1 MLKRIAVYG
10 RGVQC
15 PTKVVYS
22 ADSFTEIPHREVGPI
37 MSSPVIVSAV
47 RTPIGRFGGSLLPFT
62 APQLAAFVV
71 RESVKRAGIAPELV
85 DEVIFGNVLKAGL
98 GQNPARQA
106 AINGGLPATVGAFTV
121 EKVCGSGMKSI
132 MLAGQAIRA
141 GDAQVVV
148 AGGMESMTNA
158 PYLLEKARFGYRMFD
173 GELKDE
179 MVMDGLWDAYGDFH
193 MGNTGDWVAKKYG
206 ISREEQDA
214 FALSSHQKAVKAID
228 GGAFVDEIV
237 PIEIP
242 QRRGDPVI
250 FDTDEGPRRDTSLEK
265 LGRLKPFFNE
275 DGTVTAGN
283 ASAINDVAA
292 AVVVMSAEKAE
303 ELGITPLVRIVDQA
317 WSGVEPIAAMTG
329 PIEAIRTI
337 LERNGLTV
345 DDIDLFEEN
354 EAFASQTLAICKEFG
369 IPLERTNVHGGAVA
383 LGHPIGASGTRVV
396 VTLIYAMRRYGKRR
410 GLAALCIGGGNGTA
424 MLLEREEDW

>member
-1 MLKRIAVYG
+1 MGRVGHGSCESSLYAVSVYG
-10 RGVQC
+10 
-15 PTKVVYS
+15 
-22 ADSFTEIPHREVGPI
+22 IPHREVDTI
-37 MSSPVIVSAV
+37 TSMPVIVSAV

-62 APQLAAFVV
+62 APQLAAVVV
-71 RESVKRAGIAPELV
+71 REAVKRAGVDPELV

-106 AINGGLPATVGAFTV
+106 AINGGLPVKVGAFTV

-141 GDAQVVV
+141 GDADVVV
-148 AGGMESMTNA
+148 AGGMESMSNA
-158 PYLLEKARFGYRMFD
+158 PFLLQKARFGYRMFD

-179 MVMDGLWDAYGDFH
+179 MVLDGLWDAYGDFH
-193 MGNTGDWVAKKYG
+193 MGHTGDWVANKYE

-214 FALSSHQKAVKAID
+214 FALASHQKAVKAMD
-228 GGAFVDEIV
+228 EGAFRDEIV

-242 QRRGDPVI
+242 QKRGDPVV
-250 FDTDEGPRRDTSLEK
+250 FDTDEGPRTDTSLEK
-265 LGRLKPFFNE
+265 LARLKPFFNK

-292 AVVVMSAEKAE
+292 AVVVMSEERAK
-303 ELGITPLVRIVDQA
+303 ELGIRPLARMVDQA

-337 LERNGLTV
+337 LDRQDLSV

-383 LGHPIGASGTRVV
+383 LGHPIGASGTRIV
-396 VTLIYAMRRYGKRR
+396 VTLIHALRRYGKRR

-424 MLLEREEDW
+424 MLLEREDDW

>member
-1 MLKRIAVYG
+1 MVVRFAIQYYENSKYA
-10 RGVQC
+10 
-15 PTKVVYS
+15 KVVYRN
-22 ADSFTEIPHREVGPI
+22 PRREVGTI
-37 MSSPVIVSAV
+37 TGKPVIVSAV
-47 RTPIGRFGGSLLPFT
+47 RTPIGRFGGSLAQFT
-62 APQLAAFVV
+62 APQLAAIA
-71 RESVKRAGIAPELV
+71 VKEAVARAGIEGELV

-106 AINGGLPATVGAFTV
+106 AIFGGLPVKVGAFTV

-141 GDAQVVV
+141 GDADCIV
-148 AGGMESMTNA
+148 AGGMESMSNA
-158 PYLLEKARFGYRMFD
+158 PYLLPKARFGYRLFD
-173 GELKDE
+173 GEIKDE
-179 MVMDGLWDAYGDFH
+179 LVMDGLWDAYGDFH
-193 MGNTGDWVAKKYG
+193 MGHTGDWIAKKYD
-206 ISREEQDA
+206 ISREEQDR
-214 FALSSHQKAVKAID
+214 FALSSHQKAIKAID
-228 GGAFVDEIV
+228 EGAFRTEIV

-242 QRRGDPVI
+242 QKKGDPI
-250 FDTDEGPRRDTSLEK
+250 LMDTDEGPRRDTSYEK
-265 LGRLKPFFNE
+265 LARLKPFFNE

-292 AVVVMSAEKAE
+292 AVIVMSEEKST
-303 ELGITPLVRIVDQA
+303 ELGIKPLARIVDQQ

-337 LERNGLTV
+337 LERQNLTI

-354 EAFASQTLAICKEFG
+354 EAFASQTLAICKEFD
-369 IPLERTNVHGGAVA
+369 IPLEKTNVHGGAVA
-383 LGHPIGASGTRVV
+383 LGHPIGASGTRIV
-396 VTLIYAMRRYGKRR
+396 VTLINAMQRYGKRR

>member
-1 MLKRIAVYG
+1 MVY
-10 RGVQC
+10 Q
-15 PTKVVYS
+15 
-22 ADSFTEIPHREVGPI
+22 IPHREVGTI
-37 MSSPVIVSAV
+37 TSKPVIVSAV
-47 RTPIGRFGGSLLPFT
+47 RTPIGRFGGSLAAFT
-62 APQLAAFVV
+62 APQLAAIVV
-71 RESVKRAGIAPELV
+71 KEAVKRAGIDGGLV
-85 DEVIFGNVLKAGL
+85 NEVIFGNVLKAGL

-106 AINGGLPATVGAFTV
+106 AVNGGLPVTVGAFTV

-141 GDAQVVV
+141 GDAEVVV

-158 PYLLEKARFGYRMFD
+158 PYLLPKARFGMRLFD
-173 GELKDE
+173 GEVKDE
-179 MVMDGLWDAYGDFH
+179 LVLDGLWDAYGDFH
-193 MGNTGDWVAKKYG
+193 MGHTGDWVAKKYG
-206 ISREEQDA
+206 VTREEQDRFSLA
-214 FALSSHQKAVKAID
+214 SHQKAVKAMD
-228 GGAFVDEIV
+228 EGAFRDEIV

-242 QRRGDPVI
+242 QKRGDPVLMEV
-250 FDTDEGPRRDTSLEK
+250 DEGPRRDSTYEK
-265 LGRLKPFFNE
+265 LAAMKPYFNA

-283 ASAINDVAA
+283 ASSINDVAA
-292 AVVVMSAEKAE
+292 AVVVMSEDKAV

-337 LERNGLTV
+337 MARNNITV
-345 DDIDLFEEN
+345 EDIDLFEEN

-383 LGHPIGASGTRVV
+383 LGHPIGASGTRIV
-396 VTLIYAMRRYGKRR
+396 VTLIYALKRNNKRR

-424 MLLEREEDW
+424 MLLEREEGW

>member
-1 MLKRIAVYG
+1 MAGK
-10 RGVQC
+10 
-15 PTKVVYS
+15 
-22 ADSFTEIPHREVGPI
+22 
-37 MSSPVIVSAV
+37 PVIVSAV
-47 RTPIGRFGGSLLPFT
+47 RTPIGRFGGSLLQFS
-62 APQLAAFVV
+62 APQLAAIVV
-71 RESVKRAGIAPELV
+71 KEAVARAGIAVEEV

-106 AINGGLPATVGAFTV
+106 AINGGLPVTVGAFTV

-141 GDAQVVV
+141 GDAECIV

-158 PYLLEKARFGYRMFD
+158 PYLLQKARFGYRMFD
-173 GELKDE
+173 GEIKDE
-179 MVMDGLWDAYGDFH
+179 MVLDGLWDAYGDFH
-193 MGNTGDWVAKKYG
+193 MGHTGDWVAKKYG
-206 ISREEQDA
+206 ITREEQDR
-214 FALSSHQKAVKAID
+214 FALSSHQKAVKAMD
-228 GGAFVDEIV
+228 EGVFRDEIV
-237 PIEIP
+237 PMEVP
-242 QRRGDPVI
+242 QRKGDPVLL
-250 FDTDEGPRRDTSLEK
+250 DTDEGPRRDTSYEK
-265 LGRLKPFFNE
+265 LARLKPFFSE

-283 ASAINDVAA
+283 ASAINDVAS
-292 AVVVMSAEKAE
+292 AVVVMSEEKAA
-303 ELGITPLVRIVDQA
+303 ELGVKPMVRIVDQQ

-337 LERNGLTV
+337 LQRQGLSV
-345 DDIDLFEEN
+345 EDIDLFEEN

-383 LGHPIGASGTRVV
+383 LGHPIGASGTRIV

>member
-1 MLKRIAVYG
+1 LASQYCENSKYG
-10 RGVQC
+10 
-15 PTKVVYS
+15 KVVNRN
-22 ADSFTEIPHREVGPI
+22 PHREVGTI
-37 MSSPVIVSAV
+37 TGKPVIVSAA
-47 RTPIGRFGGSLLPFT
+47 RTPIGRFGGSLVQFT
-62 APQLAAFVV
+62 APQLGAIALKEAVA
-71 RESVKRAGIAPELV
+71 RAGIDGEIV

-106 AINGGLPATVGAFTV
+106 AINGGLPVTVGAFTI

-141 GDAQVVV
+141 GDADCIV
-148 AGGMESMTNA
+148 AGGMESMSNA
-158 PYLLEKARFGYRMFD
+158 PYLLSKARFGYRLFD
-173 GELKDE
+173 GEVKDE

-193 MGNTGDWVAKKYG
+193 MGHTGDWVAKRYD
-206 ISREEQDA
+206 ISREDQDR

-228 GGAFVDEIV
+228 EGIFRSEIV

-242 QRRGDPVI
+242 QRKGDPI
-250 FDTDEGPRRDTSLEK
+250 LMDTDEGPRRDTSYEK
-265 LGRLKPFFNE
+265 LARMKPYFNE

-292 AVVVMSAEKAE
+292 AVVVMSEEKAN
-303 ELGITPLVRIVDQA
+303 ELGIKPLVRIVDQQ

-337 LERNGLTV
+337 LERQDLTI

-369 IPLERTNVHGGAVA
+369 IPLEKTNVHGGAVA
-383 LGHPIGASGTRVV
+383 LGHPIGASGTRIV
-396 VTLIYAMRRYGKRR
+396 VTLINAMQRYGKRR
-410 GLAALCIGGGNGTA
+410 GLAVLCIGGGNGTA

>member
-1 MLKRIAVYG
+1 MVIPSVIQYVENSKYG
-10 RGVQC
+10 
-15 PTKVVYS
+15 KVVYRN
-22 ADSFTEIPHREVGPI
+22 PRWEVGTI
-37 MSSPVIVSAV
+37 TGKPVIVSAA
-47 RTPIGRFGGSLLPFT
+47 RTPIGRFGGSLAQFT
-62 APQLAAFVV
+62 APQLAAIA
-71 RESVKRAGIAPELV
+71 VKEAVARAGIEGELV

-106 AINGGLPATVGAFTV
+106 AINGGLPVKVGAFTV

-141 GDAQVVV
+141 GDADCIV
-148 AGGMESMTNA
+148 AGGMESMSNA
-158 PYLLEKARFGYRMFD
+158 PFLLPKARFGYRMFD
-173 GELKDE
+173 GEVKDE
-179 MVMDGLWDAYGDFH
+179 LVMDGLWDAYGDFH
-193 MGNTGDWVAKKYG
+193 MGHTGDWVAKKYD
-206 ISREEQDA
+206 ISREEQDR
-214 FALSSHQKAVKAID
+214 FALSSHQKAIKAID
-228 GGAFVDEIV
+228 EGVFKSEIV

-242 QRRGDPVI
+242 QRKGDPI
-250 FDTDEGPRRDTSLEK
+250 IMDTDEGPRRDTSYEK
-265 LGRLKPFFNE
+265 LASLKPFFNE

-292 AVVVMSAEKAE
+292 AVVIMSEEKAN
-303 ELGITPLVRIVDQA
+303 ELEIKPLVRIVDQQ

-337 LERNGLTV
+337 LERQNLTI

-354 EAFASQTLAICKEFG
+354 EAFASQTLAICKEFD
-369 IPLERTNVHGGAVA
+369 IPLEKTNVHGGAVA
-383 LGHPIGASGTRVV
+383 LGHPIGASGTRIV
-396 VTLIYAMRRYGKRR
+396 VTLINAMQRYGKRR

>member
-1 MLKRIAVYG
+1 MVIQYYENSKYG
-10 RGVQC
+10 
-15 PTKVVYS
+15 KVVYRN
-22 ADSFTEIPHREVGPI
+22 PRREVGTI
-37 MSSPVIVSAV
+37 IGKPVIVSVA
-47 RTPIGRFGGSLLPFT
+47 RTPIGRFGGSLAQFT
-62 APQLAAFVV
+62 APQLAAIA
-71 RESVKRAGIAPELV
+71 VKEAVARAGIEGELV

-106 AINGGLPATVGAFTV
+106 AIYGGLPVKVGAFTV

-141 GDAQVVV
+141 GDADCIV
-148 AGGMESMTNA
+148 AGGMESMSNA
-158 PYLLEKARFGYRMFD
+158 PFLLPKARFGYRMFD
-173 GELKDE
+173 GEVKDE
-179 MVMDGLWDAYGDFH
+179 LVMDGLWDAYGDFH
-193 MGNTGDWVAKKYG
+193 MGHTGDWVAKKYD
-206 ISREEQDA
+206 ISREEQDR
-214 FALSSHQKAVKAID
+214 FALSSHQKAIKAID
-228 GGAFVDEIV
+228 EGVFKMEIV

-242 QRRGDPVI
+242 QRKGDPIVM
-250 FDTDEGPRRDTSLEK
+250 DTDEGPRRDTSYEK
-265 LGRLKPFFNE
+265 LARLKPFFNE

-292 AVVVMSAEKAE
+292 AVVVMSEEKAN
-303 ELGITPLVRIVDQA
+303 ELGIKPLARIVDQQ

-337 LERNGLTV
+337 LERQNLTI

-354 EAFASQTLAICKEFG
+354 EAFASQTLAICKEFD
-369 IPLERTNVHGGAVA
+369 IPLEKTNVHGGAVA
-383 LGHPIGASGTRVV
+383 LGHPIGASGTRIV
-396 VTLIYAMRRYGKRR
+396 VTLINAMQRYGKRR